1 MLAKRTNWFSTEK
14 ITYVALLVALQV
26 VLGNVTQ
33 IPFIGKQFTF
43 GFLPIAAAG
52 ALLGPVAAVVVG
64 ALGDFFGAHL
74 FPQGAY
80 FVGFT
85 VTNIVVGV
93 VYGLLLHAKKPSWAR
108 AVIATAAVALI
119 NLFLNSFW
127 LSLLY
132 ATRAFWGW
140 VSVRAATYLIEAPV
154 QAVLTYFT
162 LRGLQKL
169 KLPFNLRLVAEEPE
183 KESACESAKKPSSR
197 G

>member
-1 MLAKRTNWFSTEK
+1 MLS
-14 ITYVALLVALQV
+14 
-26 VLGNVTQ
+26 
-33 IPFIGKQFTF
+33 IGKQFTF

-52 ALLGPVAAVVVG
+52 ALMGPVAAAVVG

-80 FVGFT
+80 FAGFT
-85 VTNIVVGV
+85 LTNIVVGV
-93 VYGLLLHAKKPSWAR
+93 AYGLLLHVHRPGWVRVILATV
-108 AVIATAAVALI
+108 AVSLC

-132 ATRAFWGW
+132 ASRAYWGW
-140 VSVRAATYLIEAPV
+140 VGVRASTYLFEAPV

-169 KLPFNLRLVAEEPE
+169 KLPSGFRMAAEPE
-183 KESACESAKKPSSR
+183 KESPCESAKSPSSR
-197 G
+197 S